1 MSTTPGR
8 FVHPGGAYSL
18 VVPAGWSVHAFV
30 DEIGYPF
37 HVFTADSG
45 EDPVAY
51 PSGLWVYAVPIAT
64 DQSLEPGGNL
74 QVLVSSLLMTREP
87 KLRVTADTD
96 SARLGTLRGSDVH
109 GRDPEQGGRVQRPG
123 ADCRAGR
130 QYPRGVLRGSAAAVR
145 PGPGQMRRSPSDLG
159 GSREDTRATSHR
171 CPSSRR
177 PGEW

>member
-1 MSTTPGR
+1 MRTVSRFTIRLLLLLIAAQRACAAGALSTTPGR

-96 SARLGTLRGSDVH
+96 SARLGTLARLRCPWTGSGARGASSK
-109 GRDPEQGGRVQRPG
+109 
-123 ADCRAGR
+123 AGR
-130 QYPRGVLRGSAAAVR
+130 
-145 PGPGQMRRSPSDLG
+145 
-159 GSREDTRATSHR
+159 
-171 CPSSRR
+171 
-177 PGEW
+177 